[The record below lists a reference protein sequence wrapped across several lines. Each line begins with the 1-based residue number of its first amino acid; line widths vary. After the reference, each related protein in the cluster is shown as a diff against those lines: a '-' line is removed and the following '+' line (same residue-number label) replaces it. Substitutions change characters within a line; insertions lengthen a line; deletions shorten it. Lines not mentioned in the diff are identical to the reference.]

1 MKKREMKKRILSF
14 FVLPLVLLF
23 SCNSSTDLW
32 HEKSTQPSVTESK
45 SAELTKAKMDFVELA
60 KKLNPTVVNVFTTHI
75 VKYRGVPRGAYNDD
89 MLRMFEQFFGRELE
103 VPRESKTSSLGS
115 GFIIN
120 KDGYIITNNHVINGA
135 DKISVKLFDGK
146 EYEAKLIGSDEETDV
161 AVIKIDAKRDLPF
174 AYLGDSSKTEV
185 GEWVIAIGNPM
196 GHSNTV
202 TAGIVSAKGR
212 LMPEVSF
219 YNDFIQTDAA
229 INPGNSGGPLV
240 NVNGEVIGINTA
252 INRMAGTNFGMV
264 PIEGIGFAIPI
275 NNVKTVLQSLV
286 KGEKIVH
293 KNSWLGVALSD
304 ITDSLAKNLKLD
316 ENMGGAIVTEVLPN
330 SPALKAGIAVYDV
343 IVAFDGN
350 EVKTAGELVLM
361 IKRATPGKQYNLD
374 IIRDGKKKTVPVTL
388 VEKKEEDKTTPKE
401 KKAQE
406 KAATKF
412 GVQVKAAEKGEG
424 VVVTGIDEGSPA
436 SFAGIQEGDLIL
448 EVNKKKANAPTAFY
462 DALNK
467 DSNMFKI
474 KRGEQTLVL
483 AFSMK

>member
-1 MKKREMKKRILSF
+1 MEKRILSF

-23 SCNSSTDLW
+23 SCNSNADLW
-32 HEKSTQPSVTESK
+32 HEKKTEPSVTASK
-45 SAELTKAKMDFVELA
+45 SAELSSTKADFVELA
-60 KKLNPTVVNVFTTHI
+60 KKLNPTVVNVFTSHI
-75 VKYRGVPRGAYNDD
+75 IKYKGMPKGAYRDD
-89 MLRMFEQFFGRELE
+89 MFRMFEQFFGRELE
-103 VPRESKTSSLGS
+103 APREQKTNSLGS

-120 KDGYIITNNHVINGA
+120 KDGYIITNNHVIDGA

-146 EYEAKLIGSDEETDV
+146 EYSAKLIGFDEETDV
-161 AVIKIDAKRDLPF
+161 AVIKIDVKNDLPF
-174 AYLGDSSKTEV
+174 AYLGDSSKTQV
-185 GEWVIAIGNPM
+185 GEWAVAIGNPL

-252 INRMAGTNFGMV
+252 INRIAGTSMGAI

-286 KGEKIVH
+286 KGEKVTH
-293 KNSWLGVALSD
+293 KNTWLGVALSD
-304 ITDSLAKNLKLD
+304 INESLTKNLKLD
-316 ENMGGAIVTEVLPN
+316 DNVEGALVTEVMPN

-343 IVAFDGN
+343 ITSFDGTAI
-350 EVKTAGELVLM
+350 KSAGEFVLA
-361 IKRATPGKQYNLD
+361 IKRAVPGKTYN
-374 IIRDGKKKTVPVTL
+374 IEFIRDGKKKTVSVTL
-388 VEKKEEDKTTPKE
+388 VEKKEEDKTSPKE

-406 KAATKF
+406 QAETKF
-412 GVQVKAAEKGEG
+412 GVQVKASEKGEG
-424 VVVTGIDEGSPA
+424 VVVVDIDQNSPA
-436 SFAGIQEGDLIL
+436 AFSGLMQGDLIL
-448 EVNKKKANAPTAFY
+448 EVNKQKINTSSGFY
-462 DALNK
+462 GALNK

-483 AFSMK
+483 AFSMR

>member
-1 MKKREMKKRILSF
+1 MKKERMKSRILSF
-14 FVLPLVLLF
+14 FVLPLVFLF
-23 SCNSSTDLW
+23 SCNSNADLW
-32 HEKSTQPSVTESK
+32 HEKSSKPSDTAAK
-45 SAELTKAKMDFVELA
+45 SAELTRTKVDFVELA

-75 VKYRGVPRGAYNDD
+75 IKYQGRSRGMPNDD
-89 MLRMFEQFFGRELE
+89 VFRMFEQFFGRQLE
-103 VPRESKTSSLGS
+103 MPRERKTSSLGS

-120 KDGYIITNNHVINGA
+120 KDGYIITNNHVIDGA

-146 EYEAKLIGSDEETDV
+146 EYSAKLIGFDEETDV
-161 AVIKIDAKRDLPF
+161 AVIKIDAKKDLPF
-174 AYLGDSSKTEV
+174 AYLGDSSATQV
-185 GEWVIAIGNPM
+185 GEWAIAIGNPL

-252 INRMAGTNFGMV
+252 INRLAGTSFGAV

-286 KGEKIVH
+286 KGEKIIH

-304 ITDSLAKNLKLD
+304 INESLAKSLKLGD
-316 ENMGGAIVTEVLPN
+316 EDTGAVVTEVMPN
-330 SPALKAGIAVYDV
+330 SPASKAGVLVYDV
-343 IVAFDGN
+343 IVGFDGN
-350 EVKTAGELVLM
+350 EVKSSGELVLM
-361 IKRATPGKQYNLD
+361 IKRSVPGKQYNLD
-374 IIRDGKKKTVPVTL
+374 VIRDGKKKTIPVTL
-388 VEKKEEDKTTPKE
+388 IEKKEEDRSTPKE

-406 KAATKF
+406 QAATKF
-412 GVQVKAAEKGEG
+412 GVQVKASEKGEG
-424 VVVTGIDEGSPA
+424 VLVTGIEQGSPA
-436 SFAGIQEGDLIL
+436 AYSGLMEGDLIL
-448 EVNKKKANAPTAFY
+448 EVNKQKTNTTTAFY
-462 DALNK
+462 NALNK